1 MILFC
6 LLEGFTLFIGTI
18 LWFLITQKGNALV
31 TTNFATVFNSLIQ
44 DAPPIP
50 NVDIIMWMRIGL
62 LMLLAY
68 GLHEDFQLSVNILE
82 ELWDE
87 VIVFIW
93 DLIADFGQI
102 VVFFADLIVPLYNWY
117 VTLAS
122 QLTTGSYTILA
133 KCQIKTII
141 ESLVFVGEAM
151 GFLANSIKDFIL
163 NPKGAFDIHNTVS
176 ALQTAIV
183 TQESVIQC
191 ACDGITPAF
200 GIAFDVIR
208 PPILANI
215 ANETFN
221 AFVAVPQT
229 AVLAIPPWSHIP
241 DASKILQ
248 PLKRAAEYSGTYMD
262 TVAQNILTRILG
274 TTPPNIPIFSTVGFA
289 AQGALGLAEMLMHS
303 STRIILLQPITFNPK
318 LVHESFI
325 HMADSLEETTQQIL
339 TAVVIPLNLIN
350 TDANTNNENLKEAV
364 QPFAKTLGF
373 LTKAAVGLPMSII
386 DEIFFI
392 LRNDNAGLTFMQTL
406 QRWDGHWGKTKQNGI
421 TMQEHFFQN
430 IDKATYEAE
439 KMFLAF
445 SYIPVGIRSASRLL
459 NVALRILLS
468 AEDIVQDRFFHTQI
482 NCGYGVKEDCS
493 TDCTFYYD
501 PMNPYLPENNLRLED
516 STNVNPCNSLIT
528 EWVFNSLED
537 FSNVLAEVFKKI
549 RPQHSAGWCNTYEYP
564 KNSNRCAKSN
574 TDFMCATSTT
584 LKETVDVPLNALRHA
599 YSVTTLIFAK
609 EDILKM
615 NMEDRLCDLSIVL
628 YAIAGNAVAIA
639 PNEIVSADFKQEI
652 TNLMHSVIVL
662 PVYVIRAYA
671 ILAQYAASVL
681 TETNIYW
688 DDIIQDIDKELI
700 NGKYRQLQTTTMT
713 TESSIALAEN
723 TASFVAAEIA
733 LLFNYGINVFD
744 SAALLIGG
752 DKNFFTGI
760 ANMIS
765 VLKNSLSKEM
775 INIVTLVFKITTN
788 MLAMITQ
795 GRTDLGELA
804 EDIVIIVKKTIGII
818 GTMVS
823 QILASI
829 LKLLGPVGEFL
840 TFLWKGICSA
850 GDVIEWLT
858 GADFSSVCD
867 AVDNTNLRR
876 RLENIQS
883 TSTIKTSGWDGD
895 SECDLLAQYYNGK
908 TWKQATHL
916 EQIRL
921 VHCSEQRATMQKINH
936 ILNTTLPQDLIYNW
950 KSKYHM
956 AYQMSLGFIIYMKHQ
971 NKQQMLDEWDRL
983 DLPRYYLDLWSR
995 IKLDIPW
1002 VSVLDE
1008 ALTQSIA
1015 PVPELA
1021 NIYEESKNT
1030 LIQLHT
1036 TWHEHNMHDIQHIQV
1051 LKMPKF
1057 HGMVLGSQ
1065 GYQTII
1071 THHTFAWGLK
1081 TNIDINGPLECT
1093 VADNFVLAM
1102 TDASNR
1108 LNDYYTGPFIEYT
1121 LPNFIAW
1128 MKETPLPLE
1137 MPNTSAPVL
1146 RTPTKMDLKNGIL
1159 YSFEKC
1165 EAEHILCNPDESLQR
1180 IERITESLYY
1190 ILYCIL
1196 AMGSLSILTG
1206 VSLFPLLQIGAPLI
1220 ILAHTWNY
1228 RLTCA
1233 PNIPDCLF
1241 DDTLRWI
1248 QSYRPKTWDNIFP
1261 ELAKNQTC
1269 TDNNYIWSSA
1279 YFIAKTPLKKPIE
1292 FILYQNN
1299 DLYNTWGEWT
1309 EQTALRDECAFL
1321 RAPDI
1326 VFTPALAYAIYSL
1339 WGVFT
1344 WAANAIINLSTTIIP
1359 ILSTINAI
1367 EQKN

>member
-1 MILFC
+1 MIIFC
-6 LLEGFTLFIGTI
+6 LLEGFTLFIGII
-18 LWFLITQKGNALV
+18 LWFLITQKGNAIV
-31 TTNFATVFNSLIQ
+31 TTNFANVFQSLVQ
-44 DAPPIP
+44 DTPPLP
-50 NVDIIMWMRIGL
+50 NVDVIMWLRIGL

-68 GLHEDFQLSVNILE
+68 GLHEDFQLSVNIFE

-87 VIVFIW
+87 VVVYIW

-102 VVFFADLIVPLYNWY
+102 LVFFADLIVPIYNWY
-117 VTLAS
+117 VTLAA

-163 NPKGAFDIHNTVS
+163 EPKGAFDIYNTAS
-176 ALQTAIV
+176 ALQTAVV

-215 ANETFN
+215 INETFN

-229 AVLAIPPWSHIP
+229 AVLAIPPWSQIP
-241 DASKILQ
+241 DGSKIIQ

-262 TVAQNILTRILG
+262 TVAQSILTRILG
-274 TTPPNIPIFSTVGFA
+274 TTPPNIPIFSAVGFA
-289 AQGALGLAEMLMHS
+289 AQGTIGLAEMLMHS
-303 STRIILLQPITFNPK
+303 ATRIILLQPITFNPK
-318 LVHESFI
+318 FVHTSFV
-325 HMADSLEETTQQIL
+325 HMADAVEESTQQIL
-339 TAVVIPLNLIN
+339 TAVVKPLNLIT
-350 TDANTNNENLKEAV
+350 TDANTDNDDLKEAV
-364 QPFAKTLGF
+364 EPFAKTVGF

-406 QRWDGHWGKTKQNGI
+406 QRWDGQWAKTNQNGI
-421 TMQEHFFQN
+421 TLQEHFFQN

-445 SYIPVGIRSASRLL
+445 SYIPVSIRSINRLL

-468 AEDIVQDRFFHTQI
+468 AEDIVQDRFFHTPI

-501 PMNPYLPENNLRLED
+501 PEQPYLPENYNRQED

-528 EWVFNSLED
+528 EWVFNSLDD

-549 RPQHSAGWCNTYEYP
+549 RPQHSTNWCNTYDYP
-564 KNSNRCAKSN
+564 KASNRCANSN

-584 LKETVDVPLNALRHA
+584 LKEAVDVPVNALRHA

-615 NMEDRLCDLSIVL
+615 KLEDRLCDLSTVL

-652 TNLMHSVIVL
+652 TNLMHAVIIL
-662 PVYVIRAYA
+662 PVYVIRGYA
-671 ILAQYAASVL
+671 IMAQYAASVL
-681 TETNIYW
+681 TETTIYW

-700 NGKYRQLQTTTMT
+700 NGKYRQLQTVTVTTD
-713 TESSIALAEN
+713 SSIALAEN

-733 LLFNYGINVFD
+733 LVFNYGINVFD
-744 SAALLIGG
+744 SAAVLVGG
-752 DKNFFTGI
+752 DKNFFTGL

-775 INIVTLVFKITTN
+775 INIVTLVLKVTSN

-795 GRTDLGELA
+795 GRTNLGELA
-804 EDIVIIVKKTIGII
+804 EDIVIIVKKTIGLI

-823 QILASI
+823 QILASV
-829 LKLLGPVGEFL
+829 LKLLGPIGEFL
-840 TFLWKGICSA
+840 TVLWKGICSA

-867 AVDNTNLRR
+867 AVDNTDLRR
-876 RLENIQS
+876 RLGS
-883 TSTIKTSGWDGD
+883 MKLSSTIKTSGWDGE

-908 TWKQATHL
+908 TWSQATHL

-921 VHCSEQRATMQKINH
+921 MHCSEQRATMQKINH
-936 ILNTTLPQDLIYNW
+936 VLNTTLPQDLIYNW
-950 KSKYHM
+950 KTKYHM
-956 AYQMSLGFIIYMKHQ
+956 AYEMTLGFIIYMKYQ

-1002 VSVLDE
+1002 VNVLDE
-1008 ALTQSIA
+1008 ALTQTIA
-1015 PVPELA
+1015 PVPELSS
-1021 NIYEESKNT
+1021 IYEESKNT

-1036 TWHEHNMHDIQHIQV
+1036 TWHEHNMHDIQHIEV
-1051 LKMPKF
+1051 LSMPKF
-1057 HGMVLGSQ
+1057 NGMVLGTQ
-1065 GYQTII
+1065 GYQTIT

-1081 TNIDINGPLECT
+1081 TDIDINGPLECT
-1093 VADNFVLAM
+1093 VADNFVHAM
-1102 TDASNR
+1102 TDATDR
-1108 LNDYYTGPFIEYT
+1108 LNDYYTGPFISYT

-1128 MKETPLPLE
+1128 IKEDTLPLE
-1137 MPNTSAPVL
+1137 MPNASAPAL
-1146 RTPTKMDLKNGIL
+1146 KTPTKLDIKNGIL

-1165 EAEHILCNPDESLQR
+1165 EAEHIQCDPEETLQR

-1190 ILYCIL
+1190 ILYSIA

-1206 VSLFPLLQIGAPLI
+1206 VSLFPLIQLAPLV

-1228 RLTCA
+1228 RLTCF
-1233 PNIPDCLF
+1233 PNIPDCFF
-1241 DDTLRWI
+1241 DDSLRWI
-1248 QSYRPKTWDNIFP
+1248 QSYRPGSWDTMFP

-1269 TDNNYIWSSA
+1269 TDTNYLWSSA
-1279 YFIAKTPLKKPIE
+1279 YFLARTPLKKPLE
-1292 FILYQNN
+1292 FLLYQNS
-1299 DLYNTWGEWT
+1299 DIYNTWGEWT
-1309 EQTALRDECAFL
+1309 DQTALRDECALL
-1321 RAPDI
+1321 RAPDL
-1326 VFTPALAYAIYSL
+1326 VFTPAMVYGVYTL
-1339 WGVFT
+1339 WGVFV
-1344 WAANAIINLSTTIIP
+1344 WAGNAVMKISLAIIP

-1367 EQKN
+1367 EQKID